1 MRPTARDRLD
11 RVLVRRGLAP
21 TRARAQALVMAG
33 RVVSSGLR
41 MEKPGAAV
49 APDIP
54 LEVLPGRRF
63 VSRGGEKL
71 DGAIDRFDIEVEGR
85 DAMDVGASTGG
96 FTDVLLGR
104 GASRVVALDVGRG
117 QLDWG
122 LRNDERVHVIEG
134 LNARYLKPEDLPF
147 LPVLAVV
154 DVSFISLELVLP
166 AVARSLD
173 AQGDIVALVKP
184 QFEVGRREVGKRGI
198 VRDPALHRRVLQRIV
213 HFAGSFEWHA
223 RGLFASPIRGA
234 EGNRE
239 FFVHLLPDSRGAYE
253 PLPDEALEDVTS
265 ALEEPQA

>member
-1 MRPTARDRLD
+1 MGERKVEITIVEPDDAD
-11 RVLVRRGLAP
+11 LAG
-21 TRARAQALVMAG
+21 AG
-33 RVVSSGLR
+33 
-41 MEKPGAAV
+41 
-49 APDIP
+49 
-54 LEVLPGRRF
+54 
-63 VSRGGEKL
+63 
-71 DGAIDRFDIEVEGR
+71 
-85 DAMDVGASTGG
+85 
-96 FTDVLLGR
+96 
-104 GASRVVALDVGRG
+104 RVVALDVGHG

-122 LRNDERVHVIEG
+122 LRNDERVHVIER